1 MITLLGGGAVTADR
15 NPFQRYSVMLMDF
28 NPLPRYAAPTHLLV
42 VDDDLL
48 VREPIADYLREVGY
62 EVLEAGDAHEAIDE
76 LDHADHVDLVFSD
89 VRMPGE
95 LDGVGLAR
103 WMQAHRPGVP
113 VLLTSGYDGTG
124 WLPGELGRD
133 VRLLQKP
140 YTQDQVLGHIRRLL
154 SAH

>member
-1 MITLLGGGAVTADR
+1 
-15 NPFQRYSVMLMDF
+15 MLM
-28 NPLPRYAAPTHLLV
+28 PSHSSPGSVHPPIVLV

-62 EVLEAGDAHEAIDE
+62 EVLEAGDAHEAID
-76 LDHADHVDLVFSD
+76 LVDHADHVDLVFSD

-103 WMQAHRPGVP
+103 WVQAHRPDVP

-124 WLPGELGRD
+124 WLRGELERE
-133 VRLLQKP
+133 VRLLPKP

-154 SAH
+154 NTH

>member
-1 MITLLGGGAVTADR
+1 MRQTGRAFR
-15 NPFQRYSVMLMDF
+15 RYGCMLMQ
-28 NPLPRYAAPTHLLV
+28 THLLPDSLHPPTVLV

-62 EVLEAGDAHEAIDE
+62 EVLEAGDAHEAIDVV
-76 LDHADHVDLVFSD
+76 DHADHVDLVFSD

-103 WMQAHRPGVP
+103 WVRAHRPDVP

-124 WLPGELGRD
+124 WLGGDLGRD

-140 YTQDQVLGHIRRLL
+140 YTQDQVLRHIKRLL
-154 SAH
+154 NAA

>member
-1 MITLLGGGAVTADR
+1 MHSQPAPG
-15 NPFQRYSVMLMDF
+15 
-28 NPLPRYAAPTHLLV
+28 PLHPPTVLV

-62 EVLEAGDAHEAIDE
+62 QVLEAGDAHEAID
-76 LDHADHVDLVFSD
+76 LVDHADHVDLVFSD

-103 WMQAHRPGVP
+103 WVRAHRPDLP
-113 VLLTSGYDGTG
+113 VLLTSGYDGSG
-124 WLPGELGRD
+124 WLGGELGRE

-140 YTQDQVLGHIRRLL
+140 YTQDQVLRHIKRLL
-154 SAH
+154 RAYAPSEGREKPTAGE

>member
-1 MITLLGGGAVTADR
+1 MYMQTQRALDAL
-15 NPFQRYSVMLMDF
+15 NP
-28 NPLPRYAAPTHLLV
+28 PTVLV

-62 EVLEAGDAHEAIDE
+62 AVLEAGDAHEAISVV
-76 LDHADHVDLVFSD
+76 DHADHVDLVFSD

-103 WMQAHRPGVP
+103 WVRAHRPDVA
-113 VLLTSGYDGTG
+113 VLLTSGYDGSGWTG
-124 WLPGELGRD
+124 GELGRE

-154 SAH
+154 TAA

>member
-1 MITLLGGGAVTADR
+1 MYMQPHRALDPL
-15 NPFQRYSVMLMDF
+15 NP
-28 NPLPRYAAPTHLLV
+28 PTVLV

-62 EVLEAGDAHEAIDE
+62 AVLEAGDAHEAIDE
-76 LDHADHVDLVFSD
+76 LDHAEHVDLVFSD

-103 WMQAHRPGVP
+103 WLRAHRPDVA
-113 VLLTSGYDGTG
+113 VLLTSGYDGSG
-124 WLPGELGRD
+124 WQGGDLGRE

-140 YTQDQVLGHIRRLL
+140 YTQDQVLRHIRRLL
-154 SAH
+154 KAG